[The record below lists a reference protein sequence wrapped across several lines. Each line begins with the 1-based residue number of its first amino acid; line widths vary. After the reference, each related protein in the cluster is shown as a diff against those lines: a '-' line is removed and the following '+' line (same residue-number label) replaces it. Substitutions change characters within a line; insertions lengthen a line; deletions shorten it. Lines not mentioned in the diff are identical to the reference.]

1 MTAGLV
7 ATPFSG
13 AYADDPPMG
22 PVAPNEVA
30 KTANIEHL
38 ANSPKPDQFA
48 STAALN
54 SDLAFQ
60 GNYAFSGNYNGFA
73 VYDISDP
80 AAPERVTT
88 VVCPG
93 SQNDISV
100 YGDLLFLSTDSPR
113 TNDSCESAGSSQNNA
128 ASWEGIKI
136 FDISDVENPQ
146 YIKSIRTDCGSHTH
160 TLAASKDL
168 ASVYVYVSS
177 YSPSASAAYC
187 KPPHDKISVIK
198 VPLDAPTS
206 AAIVSTPVLFPDGG
220 NPGKARNPADPT
232 SNSVSATSGCHDL
245 TTFPSRDVMAGACMG
260 DGAIF
265 DISNREAPTLIDVV
279 RDDVNFSFWH
289 SATFNNT
296 GNKVVFT
303 DELGGGGQA
312 TCDYD
317 PNHGLVKGADAIYDI
332 VGGSDLQFRSYFKI
346 PRIQQETENCVAHN
360 GSLIPVK
367 GKDIMVQAWYQ
378 GGLSVWDFTDSANPK
393 EIAWFDRGPDIRGT
407 NPTTGQPIAV
417 TGGNWSTYWYNGH
430 IFSNEIQRGFD
441 SFKLTDALFAD
452 AAKVKSTELN
462 VQMQQLYTEALSFQ
476 SLYDMVDGYVAS
488 GNVTASASASLKD
501 RLAKV
506 DAAAAKGSEAQ
517 SISYLQSFIAK
528 AKNQIKGDAADLAAR
543 DALVA
548 AATMYVEDLTAADYY
563 ER

>member
-1 MTAGLV
+1 
-7 ATPFSG
+7 
-13 AYADDPPMG
+13 MG
-22 PVAPNEVA
+22 PVTPNEVA

-38 ANSPKPDQFA
+38 DNDPKPPGFVHSSA
-48 STAALN
+48 TSFFSALN

-60 GNYAFSGNYNGFA
+60 GDYAFSGNYNGFNI
-73 VYDISDP
+73 YDISEPADP
-80 AAPERVTT
+80 ELVTS
-88 VVCPG
+88 VLCPG

-100 YGDLLFLSTDSPR
+100 YGDLLVLSTDSPR
-113 TNDSCESAGSSQNNA
+113 TNDSCTTGAAGSQNNA
-128 ASWEGIKI
+128 AHWEGIKI
-136 FDISDVENPQ
+136 FDISDIKSPQ
-146 YIKSIRTDCGSHTH
+146 YIKSVRTDCGSHTH
-160 TLAASKDL
+160 TLAPSKDL
-168 ASVYVYVSS
+168 EDLYVYVSS

-187 KPPHDKISVIK
+187 KPPHDKISIVK
-198 VPLDAPTS
+198 VPLDAPTD

-260 DGAIF
+260 DGALF
-265 DISNREAPTLIDVV
+265 DISNRENPTLIHSV

-289 SATFNNT
+289 SASFNNAGT
-296 GNKVVFT
+296 KVVFT

-332 VGGSDLQFRSYFKI
+332 VDAKMVFKSYFKI
-346 PRIQQETENCVAHN
+346 PRVQQENENCVAHN

-378 GGLSVWDFTDSANPK
+378 GGLSVFDFTDSANPK
-393 EIAWFDRGPDIRGT
+393 EIAWFDRGPDVRT
-407 NPTTGQPIAV
+407 HPTTGAPLSV

-441 SFKLTDALFAD
+441 SFKLTDPMFAD

-462 VQMQQLYTEALSFQ
+462 VQMQQLYTEAVSFQ
-476 SLYDMVDGYVAS
+476 SLYDMVDMYVAS

-517 SISYLQSFIAK
+517 SISYLESFIAK
-528 AKNQIKGDAADLAAR
+528 AKNQIKGDAADIAAR
-543 DALVA
+543 DALVSA
-548 AATMYVEDLTAADYY
+548 AGMYVADLTAADKF